1 MSKFLYLRGLAA
13 VGVVAG
19 IAAGCSSG
27 SQSGSATTPS
37 TASTASTSTPNGGSG
52 NTASAPGI
60 TPATVTVGN
69 VSTVGGPVPG
79 LFKGA
84 QVGARAYFD
93 YLNSQGGIYGRKLQ
107 LDTADDAFSGTQN
120 KAQTIALLP
129 HVFAFVGSFSLFD
142 NEGGAAIPPTVANV
156 SNSLNVSTVEL
167 PNTFSPAPTMPG
179 YATGALLWFKQHYP
193 TAVLHVGALV
203 GDIPPVPTSWSFEQ
217 HAMETVGYK
226 ITTVE
231 NYSPA
236 QASFTS
242 DVISMQQAGVQMVV
256 LDQADGASIARF
268 LDAMQQQNFHPA
280 LVTSGGVAYTGNFI
294 HQAGESAA
302 EMVISD
308 QRQALYLGTDASAVP
323 EVATFDTWVQKSSP
337 GFVPDIFTL
346 FGWSSAMLFAQA
358 LKAAGQNP
366 TQANLLAQLGK
377 ITYFDANGLQAPSD
391 PANKGPQT
399 AWLFARVVNGKW
411 VRWNSPATGYLSGG
425 TFVKFPGG

>member
-1 MSKFLYLRGLAA
+1 
-13 VGVVAG
+13 
-19 IAAGCSSG
+19 
-27 SQSGSATTPS
+27 
-37 TASTASTSTPNGGSG
+37 
-52 NTASAPGI
+52 
-60 TPATVTVGN
+60 
-69 VSTVGGPVPG
+69 
-79 LFKGA
+79 
-84 QVGARAYFD
+84 
-93 YLNSQGGIYGRKLQ
+93 
-107 LDTADDAFSGTQN
+107 
-120 KAQTIALLP
+120 
-129 HVFAFVGSFSLFD
+129 
-142 NEGGAAIPPTVANV
+142 
-156 SNSLNVSTVEL
+156 
-167 PNTFSPAPTMPG
+167 
-179 YATGALLWFKQHYP
+179 
-193 TAVLHVGALV
+193 
-203 GDIPPVPTSWSFEQ
+203 
-217 HAMETVGYK
+217 
-226 ITTVE
+226 
-231 NYSPA
+231 
-236 QASFTS
+236 
-242 DVISMQQAGVQMVV
+242 MVV

-308 QRQALYLGTDASAVP
+308 QRQALYLGTDARAVP

-411 VRWNSPATGYLSGG
+411 VRWNSPATGYLSEG